1 MGLAV
6 NNGYRDLTFVSAHL
20 EDIDHEDA
28 GHNDLLVINT
38 IAGLAQNSRRG

>member
-28 GHNDLLVINT
+28 GHNYLLVIDMA
-38 IAGLAQNSRRG
+38 AGLAQKRRRG